1 MKTQKLQRLC
11 FFLLAVAVVL
21 FVAFSDALAS
31 GDDDDVLAQADAA
44 ATASASADAIA
55 NATLTGGDLIG
66 GDLIGGDT
74 NVSTGGNRAFA
85 VSHSLGDVDIN
96 QCIVTKQTDT
106 FIVSWQG
113 YDYNLWCMGEVF
125 DAKGLYRMG
134 AEMRCDIKPIAS
146 KFEFR
151 EDCLAAN
158 TVDVEVTETPEL
170 SELFNSAAR
179 FEEHEEIE
187 EQFDNELRQLRMDVA
202 VLMDQQQEYEQ
213 RLEQRPEQVIV
224 QQEPGITEEQKQ
236 AAWEYIQQAKGR
248 PKHE

>member
-1 MKTQKLQRLC
+1 MKTAKIQRLL
-11 FFLLAVAVVL
+11 FFLLAVAVVV

-44 ATASASADAIA
+44 ATASASADAVA

-74 NVSTGGNRAFA
+74 NVSTGGNRTYAFA
-85 VSHSLGDVDIN
+85 HGLGDVDIN
-96 QCIVTKQTDT
+96 QCIVTKQTGT

-125 DAKGLYRMG
+125 DAKGLFKMG
-134 AEMRCDIKPIAS
+134 AEMRCDIPPIAS

-158 TVDVEVTETPEL
+158 TVDQEITQSPQLAQLYEQ
-170 SELFNSAAR
+170 AAR
-179 FEEHEEIE
+179 HEEEEEEHDQRL
-187 EQFDNELRQLRMDVA
+187 EQVQMEQA
-202 VLMDQQQEYEQ
+202 ILMERLNEYEQ
-213 RLEQRPEQVIV
+213 RLEERPPERVIV
-224 QQEPGITEEQKQ
+224 QQEPAITEEDKQ
-236 AAWEYIQQAKGR
+236 RAWEYIQQAKGR
-248 PKHE
+248 PKNE